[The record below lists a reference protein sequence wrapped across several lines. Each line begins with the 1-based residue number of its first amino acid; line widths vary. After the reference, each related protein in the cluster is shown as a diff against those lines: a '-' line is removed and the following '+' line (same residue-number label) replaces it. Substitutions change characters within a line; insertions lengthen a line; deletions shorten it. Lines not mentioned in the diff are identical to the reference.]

1 MNTTK
6 FLALIAIIGVVISN
20 GFALPI
26 ARDVLDCGMVV
37 LSFETNRLPMI
48 EIRWVNKSGSAY
60 DPLGKAGLA
69 NITNKML
76 TRGTKTRSA
85 LKLSAELEYI
95 GASLSDWTSY
105 DYSVL
110 HLRCLKKDLDLVL
123 DILADI
129 LTNPEFALQEIER
142 VKQQIIGEIKQSDDY
157 PYNQG
162 WKKFSELM
170 FQNHPYAHPI
180 NGDTQSIAQLTRKD
194 VVDFYHQ
201 YYTIDN
207 GFLVVAGDF
216 DKTGLLSKI
225 EKRFRH
231 MRKGQI
237 KTEIPEVVSGPYSD
251 KPKGYLIHRP
261 ELNQSYIFMGFLGIS
276 EIATDE
282 ISASNLVPLAL
293 QIRVMNFILGGS
305 PLTSR
310 LGNAIREEQGLAYD
324 IRSFFDRRL
333 YGGMFAITTQT
344 SDPNTAINIILK
356 ELKRMYDNGV
366 TSKEL
371 KDAKTFYIGNF
382 PFTYDATSEKID
394 LLMNI
399 ELYQRGLDYPAKF
412 NNYIEKITIKDIN
425 ALAKKY
431 LYPENYLL
439 VIVTNMSKDALQ
451 IPGLEWME

>member
-170 FQNHPYAHPI
+170 FQNHPYAHPV
-180 NGDTQSIAQLTRKD
+180 NGDTQSIAQLTKKD
-194 VVDFYHQ
+194 IVDFYHQ

-216 DKTGLLSKI
+216 DKTELLSKI

-231 MRKGQI
+231 MRKGRI
-237 KTEIPEVVSGPYSD
+237 EIEIPEVTSNPYSD

-261 ELNQSYIFMGFLGIS
+261 ELNQSYIFMGFPGIS

>member
-6 FLALIAIIGVVISN
+6 FLALIAIIRVVISN

-60 DPLGKAGLA
+60 DPFGKAGLA
-69 NITNKML
+69 NLTNKML

-110 HLRCLKKDLDLVL
+110 HLRCLKKDFDLVL

-180 NGDTQSIAQLTRKD
+180 NGDPQSIAQLTRKD
-194 VVDFYHQ
+194 IVDFYNQ

-216 DKTGLLSKI
+216 DKTELLSKI
-225 EKRFRH
+225 EEKFHR

-237 KTEIPEVVSGPYSD
+237 KTEIPEVAPGPYSD

-261 ELNQSYIFMGFLGIS
+261 ELNQSYIFMGFPGIS

-366 TSKEL
+366 TPKEL
-371 KDAKTFYIGNF
+371 KDAKTFYTGNF

-399 ELYQRGLDYPAKF
+399 ELYQKGLDYPTKF
-412 NNYIEKITIKDIN
+412 NNYIKKITIKDIN

-439 VIVTNMSKDALQ
+439 VIVTNVSKDALQ
-451 IPGLEWME
+451 IPGLEWIE